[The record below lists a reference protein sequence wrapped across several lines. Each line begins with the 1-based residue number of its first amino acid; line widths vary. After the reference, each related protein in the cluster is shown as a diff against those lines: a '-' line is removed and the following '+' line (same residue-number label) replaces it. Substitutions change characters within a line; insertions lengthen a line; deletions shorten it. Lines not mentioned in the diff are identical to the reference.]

1 MTIYNCD
8 FFLMTPEILGPVDA
22 VYDRGALEAINLQ
35 DRQLYA
41 KLMQSLLGPNFRYIA
56 TLQTEVLVSSHSGQC
71 VGTVPASS

>member
-71 VGTVPASS
+71 GGTVPVSS